1 MENKEKSSLHK
12 IFLNFN
18 RICYLAKNG
27 IISENKIKEEM
38 GELMLN
44 IWNNYSTREMCEL
57 VTNPENITYYRKF
70 VKENLQI

>member
-1 MENKEKSSLHK
+1 LHN

-38 GELMLN
+38 GEIMHS
-44 IWNNYSTREMCEL
+44 IWNNYSTREICEMI
-57 VTNPENITYYRKF
+57 VDPEKITYYRKF